1 MKKLILTVII
11 ILFGFNS
18 QMVFANKFELTV
30 DEQESKPG
38 QEVTINLTFTNNP
51 GIIAALFDLQY
62 DKERLELIKAEDK
75 GLLSGA
81 VFSKSYSDYPYKMVW
96 NSSSAKN
103 FTENGTLVT
112 LTFKVAENAKSGKA
126 YINISYKPDDV
137 FDVDLNNVA
146 LQINNGSINIQNETT
161 TTNIENTVS
170 KDFGYSPSGTSNK
183 KETQDKSNTNDT
195 ETKPITN
202 NHSFADV
209 KTTDWYFEAV
219 NYVVENKLMNGVSD
233 TVFAPNSPLTRGMLV
248 TVLYRNEGNP
258 MVDSSANFNDISNN
272 MYYADA
278 VSWAWQNKIV
288 NGISET
294 TFAPDELITREQIA
308 AIMYRYATY
317 KNYNT
322 AITNDTNLQAFSD
335 ASEISKY
342 ATTSFKYA
350 ISKNLINGKT
360 DTTLNPDDTATR
372 AETATILMRFL
383 EINK

>member
-1 MKKLILTVII
+1 MKKLLLTVII
-11 ILFGFNS
+11 VLFIFNT
-18 QMVFANKFELTV
+18 QMVFANNFELTV

-38 QEVTINLTFTNNP
+38 QEVTVNLTFTNNP

-62 DKERLELIKAEDK
+62 DKERIELIKSEDK
-75 GLLSGA
+75 GLLKGA
-81 VFSKSYSDYPYKMVW
+81 VLSKSYSDYPYKMLW

-103 FTENGTLVT
+103 FTDNGTLIT
-112 LTFKVAENAKSGKA
+112 LTFKVAENAKAGNA

-137 FDVDLNNVA
+137 FDVDLNNVY
-146 LQINNGSINIQNETT
+146 LHINNGAIKVLNESPSVVPEH
-161 TTNIENTVS
+161 NVS
-170 KDFGYSPSGTSNK
+170 KDFGYSSSGTSGK
-183 KETQDKSNTNDT
+183 KENPDKPDISNA
-195 ETKPITN
+195 ETMPFKNTHTFMDIKQN
-202 NHSFADV
+202 
-209 KTTDWYFEAV
+209 DWYYESV
-219 NYVVENKLMNGVSD
+219 NYVVENNLMNGVSD

-258 MVDSSANFNDISNN
+258 TVDSSAIFNDISNN

-335 ASEISKY
+335 ASEISEY
-342 ATTSFKYA
+342 ATTSFRYA

-360 DTTLNPDDTATR
+360 ETTLNPDDTATR

-383 EINK
+383 EMNK